1 MNHHYNMTQ
10 RTILGEDA
18 ACFLQNFISCDIQA
32 LGAKPLLAAACNQK
46 GRMIA
51 NFWIWKVNKGFHLYL
66 PESMA
71 HLLITHLK
79 KYVFR
84 SKVLFKQIE
93 VPLPPLPNREPI
105 WILPATTEQFTPQMI
120 DLQEYGGVSFN
131 KGCYLGQEI
140 IARTEHL
147 GTLKRHLYHLTLEKM
162 TDIHVGD
169 SIKNNHQ
176 HTAGIIVAVSHTQ
189 ISAVLEDRFIKESLQ
204 LNDIAITNVVRSYK
218 P

>member
-1 MNHHYNMTQ
+1 MSHHCNMTQ

-18 ACFLQNFISCDIQA
+18 VCFLQNFITCDTQA
-32 LGAKPLLAAACNQK
+32 LTAKPLLAAACNQK
-46 GRMIA
+46 GRIIA
-51 NFWIWKVNKGFHLYL
+51 NFWIWKVNNDFHLYL
-66 PESMA
+66 PDSMA
-71 HLLITHLK
+71 HLLIIHLK

-84 SKVLFKQIE
+84 SKVLFKQID
-93 VPLPPLPNREPI
+93 VPLPSLPNREPI

-147 GTLKRHLYHLTLEKM
+147 GTLKRHLYYLTLEKM
-162 TDIHVGD
+162 TKIHVGD

-176 HTAGIIVAVSHTQ
+176 HIAGIVVAVSHTQ
-189 ISAVLEDRFIKESLQ
+189 ISAVLEDRFIKEPLQ
-204 LNDIAITNVVRSYK
+204 LNNITITHIARNYGS
-218 P
+218 